1 MTATLRVEGLGSF
14 RAMVDGAEVDL
25 GPPKQRAV
33 FAVLALCAGTT
44 VSRGQLVD
52 RIWGES
58 PPTTAAGSLHTYLSG
73 LRRALG
79 AAQGRLDSSRAGYC
93 LRLGRDEFDVTVAE
107 DRARAADSIEAYE
120 KALEPWR
127 TGTAFPGVPGPFVA
141 QSRDRLAG
149 LRLQVLIEH
158 AERARPGMLPEVVD
172 RLLAEVPANPF
183 DERLRGA
190 LMTALHRTGR
200 TADALAQYDDLRRG
214 LAAEL
219 GISPS
224 PTTQGLHAEILADDQ
239 PPPAKL
245 RPAQLPHDND
255 AFVGRAEELLTL
267 LTPRRR
273 IVMIVG
279 VGGIGK
285 TTLAIRAGHML
296 RDSHPD
302 GQVYINLRGFDP
314 SHSALTPDAALHQ
327 LLTSI
332 GARHVP
338 SGREERVA
346 LWRSMLADK
355 RMLLVLDNAASTDQ
369 IEDLLPGGSTCFVIV
384 TSRNRLSGLAVRHS
398 AHRVPLGALS
408 DDESLSLLSTL
419 IGADRVGA
427 EPESARRLTA
437 LCDRSPF
444 ALQIAAEQVAST
456 ASTGIDDLV
465 RQLADVQHRLDTLQL
480 ADDVLYSV
488 RGVLSWSFAALGE
501 DAARA
506 FRLLG
511 VFPGPSVTRLT
522 AATLFGTTV
531 EQAALLLDRL
541 DTLSLLE
548 QVDDR
553 YTMHDL
559 VRAYAAELAGELT
572 SAERGDALARVL
584 SWYRVSLG
592 TVGDRQVGRGAPT
605 EQPRTDVPPAV
616 FAGQSEAL
624 RWCGIEWQNIT
635 ALARRAGRGGQHDA
649 AWHLT
654 LLLFDYFYAAG
665 RPLEW
670 LELLRVGMR
679 AAETAGNRVARAMM
693 FNHRSVAHSRLGQN
707 DTAVE
712 QLRLGLE
719 LLDRPE
725 DWQHRISLL
734 GNLAST
740 LREAKEY
747 DAARGPAREALELA
761 RREGIDYYL
770 AATYD
775 VLCELNAETGR
786 WAEAIED
793 GLPGLEYAR
802 KSRSQLV
809 EANLLI
815 NIGLARHGLG
825 RQEEAEKAFTDAL
838 RISTD
843 AGDRYHEGLA
853 LFGLA
858 KVGAGADL
866 ARRALALFQELDAE
880 EAGEVR
886 KFLAAL
892 T

>member
-1 MTATLRVEGLGSF
+1 MDGRLRVEGLGSF
-14 RAMVDGAEVDL
+14 RAFVDGDEIEL

-44 VSRGQLVD
+44 VSREQLVD
-52 RIWGES
+52 RIWGEA
-58 PPTTAAGSLHTYLSG
+58 PPATAAGSLHTYLSG

-79 AAQGRLDSSRAGYC
+79 PAKDQLVSSRAGYC
-93 LRLGRDEFDVTVAE
+93 LRLERAAFDVTVAE
-107 DRARAADSIEAYE
+107 DRAGAQ
-120 KALEPWR
+120 ALELWGNGP
-127 TGTAFPGVPGPFVA
+127 AFTGVPGPFVA
-141 QSRDRLAG
+141 QARDRLAA
-149 LRLQVLIEH
+149 LRLQLLIEY
-158 AERARPGMLPEVVD
+158 AEQAPPGEVTA
-172 RLLAEVPANPF
+172 RLLAEVPAHPF
-183 DERLRGA
+183 DERLRGT

-200 TADALAQYDDLRRG
+200 TAEALSQYADLRRV

-224 PTTQGLHAEILADDQ
+224 PSTQAVHAEILADDRR
-239 PPPAKL
+239 PP

-267 LTPRRR
+267 LTPGRRL
-273 IVMIVG
+273 VMIVG

-285 TTLAIRAGHML
+285 TTLAIRAGHLL
-296 RDSHPD
+296 RDSYPD
-302 GQVYINLRGFDP
+302 GQIYINLRGFDP
-314 SHSALTPDAALHQ
+314 SHAALTPEAALHQ
-327 LLTSI
+327 LLTSA
-332 GARHVP
+332 GARNVP
-338 SGREERVA
+338 SGREQRAA

-355 RMLLVLDNAASTDQ
+355 RVLLVLDNAASTDQ
-369 IEDLLPGGSTCFVIV
+369 IEDLLPGGGTCFVVV

-398 AHRVPLGALS
+398 ARRISLGALS
-408 DDESLSLLSTL
+408 DDESLRLLSTL

-427 EPESARRLTA
+427 EPASAHRLTA

-444 ALQIAAEQVAST
+444 ALQIAAEQVVSA
-456 ASTGIDDLV
+456 AGTGIEDLV
-465 RQLADVQHRLDTLQL
+465 AQLERFRLDTLQL

-488 RGVLSWSFAALGE
+488 RGVLSWSFAALAA

-511 VFPGPSVTRLT
+511 VFPGPSVTRST
-522 AATLFGTTV
+522 AAALFGSGV
-531 EQAALLLDRL
+531 DEAAVRLDRL
-541 DTLSLLE
+541 CALSLIE
-548 QVDDR
+548 EDDGR

-572 SAERGDALARVL
+572 PDERGDALGRVL
-584 SWYRVSLG
+584 AWYRVSLSV
-592 TVGDRQVGRGAPT
+592 VGDRMVGRGAPM
-605 EQPRTDVPPAV
+605 EPPHTDVPPAL
-616 FAGQSEAL
+616 FAGQSDSL
-624 RWCGIEWQNIT
+624 RWCGQEWQNIV
-635 ALARRAGRGGQHDA
+635 ALARRAGRGGQHES

-654 LLLFDYFYAAG
+654 QLLFNYFYAAG

-670 LELLRVGMR
+670 LELLGVGMR
-679 AAETAGNRVARAMM
+679 AAETSGNRVAQAIM
-693 FNHRSVAHSRLGQN
+693 FNHRSVAHSRLGRN

-712 QLRLGLE
+712 QLRRGLE
-719 LLDRPE
+719 LLDQPA

-747 DAARGPAREALELA
+747 EAARTPAREALELA

-770 AATYD
+770 AATHD

-786 WAEAIED
+786 WAEAIEE
-793 GLPGLEYAR
+793 GQPGLEYAR
-802 KSRSQLV
+802 RSHSQLV

-815 NIGLARHGLG
+815 NIGLAQHGLG
-825 RQEEAEKAFTDAL
+825 RPAAAEETFGEAL
-838 RISTD
+838 RISQD

-858 KVGAGADL
+858 RAGAGAAL
-866 ARRALALFQELDAE
+866 ARRALARFEEIDAE

-886 KFLAAL
+886 AYLAAL